1 MKVPVCSFCLKSGMY
16 CSTCREKIERGE
28 VSPLDLE
35 VAKQLLE
42 LESRFPNLKDAEF
55 RGAIETNSLIIIV
68 VGPGDISNF
77 IGPKGKVVKVL
88 GDALKKKV
96 RVVEGTSSTKKTI
109 EDILSP
115 VGVLGVNTI
124 WLPDGSLEKKIRIK
138 RADSRRLPSSVPNLE
153 DIVYKITKEK
163 VRIVLE

>member
-1 MKVPVCSFCLKSGMY
+1 MY

-28 VSPLDLE
+28 VTPLDLE
-35 VAKQLLE
+35 VAKHLLE

-55 RGAIETNSLIIIV
+55 RGAIEANSLIIIV

-77 IGPKGKVVKVL
+77 IGPKGKIVKVL
-88 GDALKKKV
+88 SDTLKKKV
-96 RVVEGTSSTKKTI
+96 RVVEGASTTKKTI

-124 WLPDGSLEKKIRIK
+124 WLPDGTLEKKVRIK
-138 RADSRRLPSSVPNLE
+138 RVDSRRLPSSVPNLE
-153 DIVYKITKEK
+153 NIVYKITKEK
-163 VRIVLE
+163 IRIVLE

>member
-1 MKVPVCSFCLKSGMY
+1 MY
-16 CSTCREKIERGE
+16 CSTCREKIEKGE
-28 VSPLDLE
+28 VSSLDLE

-55 RGAIETNSLIIIV
+55 RGAIETDNLIIIV

-77 IGPKGKVVKVL
+77 IGPKGKIVKVL
-88 GDALKKKV
+88 GDTLKKKV
-96 RVVEGTSSTKKTI
+96 RVVEGASSTKKTI

-124 WLPDGSLEKKIRIK
+124 WLPDGTLEKKVRIK
-138 RADSRRLPSSVPNLE
+138 KSDSKRLPASLSNLE
-153 DIVYKITKEK
+153 NIVYKITKEK
-163 VRIVLE
+163 IRIALE

>member
-1 MKVPVCSFCLKSGMY
+1 MKVPICSFCLKSGMY

-35 VAKQLLE
+35 VAKHLLE

-55 RGAIETNSLIIIV
+55 RGAFESNSLIIIV

-77 IGPKGKVVKVL
+77 IGPKGKIVKVL
-88 GDALKKKV
+88 SDALKRKV
-96 RVVEGTSSTKKTI
+96 RVIEGSSSTKKTI

-124 WLPDGSLEKKIRIK
+124 WLPDGSLEKKVRVK
-138 RADSRRLPSSVPNLE
+138 GSDSKRLPTSVSNLE
-153 DIVYKITKEK
+153 NIVYKLTNEK
-163 VRIVLE
+163 IRIVFE